1 MTGVLAGKP
10 KIQVLKKSL
19 QYIMD
24 DITDAGLMFFISLH
38 WNCGARR
45 DTQHFI
51 AKLILQHPFVF
62 AEHEK
67 NGETWDL
74 MGMSMEKTSCI
85 VRESNQQVNVPH
97 NI

>member
-67 NGETWDL
+67 WGNLGLD
-74 MGMSMEKTSCI
+74 G
-85 VRESNQQVNVPH
+85 NVYGKDQLYCQGV
-97 NI
+97 